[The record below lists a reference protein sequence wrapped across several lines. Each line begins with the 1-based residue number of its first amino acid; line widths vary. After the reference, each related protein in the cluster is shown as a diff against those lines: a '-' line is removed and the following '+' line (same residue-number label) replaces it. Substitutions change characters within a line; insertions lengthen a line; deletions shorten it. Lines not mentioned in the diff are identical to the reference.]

1 LEGEIKMAKIK
12 ISTKQK
18 KSSIKSKAPLLVVH
32 DPYSKE
38 LANPKRIKRAI
49 LQALVDGDLESVRDL
64 LIAHLRTVNK
74 SKLATNTKLGR
85 QTLYD
90 LIDSKKE
97 FNPSIKTLTLILDD
111 IAA

>member
-1 LEGEIKMAKIK
+1 
-12 ISTKQK
+12 
-18 KSSIKSKAPLLVVH
+18 VVH
-32 DPYSKE
+32 DPFGKE
-38 LANPKRIKRAI
+38 LADPKRIKEAV

-74 SKLATNTKLGR
+74 SKLASKTKLGR

-90 LIDSKKE
+90 LMDFEKE
-97 FNPSIKTLTLILDD
+97 FNPSLKTLTLILDN

>member
-1 LEGEIKMAKIK
+1 M
-12 ISTKQK
+12 
-18 KSSIKSKAPLLVVH
+18 VH
-32 DPYSKE
+32 DPFGKE
-38 LANPKRIKRAI
+38 LIDPKRIKEAV

-74 SKLATNTKLGR
+74 SKLASKTKLGR

-90 LIDSKKE
+90 LMDFEKE
-97 FNPSIKTLTLILDD
+97 FNPSLKTLTLILDN